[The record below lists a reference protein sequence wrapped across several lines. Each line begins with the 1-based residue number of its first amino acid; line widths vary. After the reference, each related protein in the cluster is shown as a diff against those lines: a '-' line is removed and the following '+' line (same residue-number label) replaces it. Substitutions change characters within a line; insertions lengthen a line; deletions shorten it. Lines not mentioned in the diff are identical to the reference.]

1 MEITVLVKS
10 SSQPGPRSVLVV
22 LGDSGLS
29 FVCDCPAGERG
40 RICKHKKAMASADDS
55 MLYSEDQRESFE
67 QVKDWVAQ
75 SGYPDLMNE
84 LKEAENGLE
93 SAKEKARDIKEKITR
108 VMKEGLM

>member
-10 SSQPGPRSVLVV
+10 SSQPEPRSVLVV
-22 LGDSGLS
+22 LDDSGMS

-55 MLYSEDQRESFE
+55 MLYDEDQGENFK
-67 QVKDWVAQ
+67 QVMDWVAQ
-75 SGYPDLMNE
+75 SGYPDLMKE
-84 LKEAENGLE
+84 LKEAENELD
-93 SAKEKARDIKEKITR
+93 SAKGKARDIKEKITR

>member
-1 MEITVLVKS
+1 MEIKVLVKS

-22 LGDSGLS
+22 LDDSGLS

-55 MLYSEDQRESFE
+55 MLYGEDQRESFE
-67 QVKDWVAQ
+67 KVMDWVAQ
-75 SGYPDLMNE
+75 SGYPDLMKE
-84 LKEAENGLE
+84 LKEAENELE
-93 SAKEKARDIKEKITR
+93 SVKEKARDIKEKITR